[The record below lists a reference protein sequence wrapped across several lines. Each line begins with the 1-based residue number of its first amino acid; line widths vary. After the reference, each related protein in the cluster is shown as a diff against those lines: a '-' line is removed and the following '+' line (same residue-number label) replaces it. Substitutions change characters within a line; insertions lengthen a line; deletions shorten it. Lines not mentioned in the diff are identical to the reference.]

1 MIESGERLEIRI
13 GGVLQAEAGAYA
25 DELRR
30 YLLDQAP
37 EIELER
43 VRTDPDA
50 LDFGAGLAVIL
61 ATPAIVAVAQGI
73 KMWLARRT
81 NSKVVIQVDDKKLE
95 VDGIYARDA
104 AALAREMSTMLESK
118 D

>member
-1 MIESGERLEIRI
+1 MVESGQRLEIRI
-13 GGVLQAEAGAYA
+13 GGVSQAEAGAYA

-37 EIELER
+37 EIEVER

-61 ATPAIVAVAQGI
+61 ATPAIVAVARGLQQ
-73 KMWLARRT
+73 WLARRT
-81 NSKVVIQVDDKKLE
+81 SSKVVVQVDSKKLE
-95 VDGIYARDA
+95 VDGIRARDA